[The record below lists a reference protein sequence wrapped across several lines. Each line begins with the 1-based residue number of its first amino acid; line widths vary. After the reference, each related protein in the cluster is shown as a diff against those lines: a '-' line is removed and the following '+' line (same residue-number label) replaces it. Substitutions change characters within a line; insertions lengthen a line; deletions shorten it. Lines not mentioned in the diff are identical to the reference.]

1 MSFIVDH
8 SGMVLIHVYL
18 LDYRKVRPKITFP
31 IFMQLFVLGL
41 LGLVV
46 AHQYI
51 IHVLNKKVLKKVIL
65 T

>member
-1 MSFIVDH
+1 
-8 SGMVLIHVYL
+8 MVLIHVYL

-51 IHVLNKKVLKKVIL
+51 IHVLNKKVLKSVIL

>member
-1 MSFIVDH
+1 
-8 SGMVLIHVYL
+8 MVLKHVCL
-18 LDYRKVRPKITFP
+18 CDYRKVRPKITFP

-41 LGLVV
+41 LGLVF

-51 IHVLNKKVLKKVIL
+51 IYVLNTKVLKKVIL